1 MWVISAIINFMAI
14 LACGIATIHNV
25 CNGDENG
32 AIFTFILLL
41 VNMIFLISN
50 IARFMRY

>member
-32 AIFTFILLL
+32 AIFAFVLLL
-41 VNMIFLISN
+41 VNLVCLIGN
-50 IARFMRY
+50 ISKFME